1 VDVGSFG
8 PGDQPG
14 RHYRRQGAWESADC
28 QLMDNNCSKT
38 GPVFHSWEE
47 HPPFLLLLDVRQK
60 TAEEDSAGPGRAI
73 QIAEL
78 ADC

>member
-1 VDVGSFG
+1 MRDCRVGNGFAVA
-8 PGDQPG
+8 
-14 RHYRRQGAWESADC
+14 HA
-28 QLMDNNCSKT
+28 

-60 TAEEDSAGPGRAI
+60 TAGEDSAGPGRAI

>member
-1 VDVGSFG
+1 
-8 PGDQPG
+8 
-14 RHYRRQGAWESADC
+14 
-28 QLMDNNCSKT
+28 MDNNCSKT

-60 TAEEDSAGPGRAI
+60 TAGEDSAGPGRAI